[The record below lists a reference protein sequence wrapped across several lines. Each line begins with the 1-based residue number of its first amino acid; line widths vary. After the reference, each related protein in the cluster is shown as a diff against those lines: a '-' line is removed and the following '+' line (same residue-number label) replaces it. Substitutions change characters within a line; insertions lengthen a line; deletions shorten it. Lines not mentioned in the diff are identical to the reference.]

1 MTIMVENRAIVVPG
15 EELAQGMDYIPT
27 GGTYRSGDKIIAG
40 RLGMFQIDG
49 RILKIIHMSGRYM
62 PKQDDTIIA
71 KVSDVTLGG
80 WRCDINSAYSALLS
94 VKEGSSE
101 FIPKGADLTKYY
113 SFGDYLVAKIVKVT
127 SQNLVDLSTR
137 GAGLRK
143 LSEGRIMKVDSSKI
157 PRIVGKAGSMI
168 NLIKDITGCRMSA
181 GQNGVIWLQGSPENE
196 NLAAQAIKKVVC
208 EGHISGMT
216 DRVKEFLESRIKK

>member
-1 MTIMVENRAIVVPG
+1 MTIMAKDRTIVVPG

-40 RLGMFQIDG
+40 KLGMFQIDG

-62 PKQDDTIIA
+62 PKQGDTIIV
-71 KVSDVTLGG
+71 KVSDITLGG

-137 GAGLRK
+137 GVGLRK
-143 LSEGRIMKVDSSKI
+143 LGEGRIMRVDCSKI

-168 NLIKDITGCRMSA
+168 NLIKDITGCRVSA
-181 GQNGVIWLQGSPENE
+181 GQNGIVWLQGSPENE
-196 NLAAQAIKKVVC
+196 NLAAQAIQKIVC

-216 DRVKEFLESRIKK
+216 DRVKEFLESKIKK

>member
-1 MTIMVENRAIVVPG
+1 MTIMIEDRTIVVPG

-40 RLGMFQIDG
+40 KLGMFKIDG

-62 PKQDDTIIA
+62 PKQGDTIIV
-71 KVSDVTLGG
+71 KVFDITLGG

-94 VKEGSSE
+94 VKDGSSE

-113 SFGDYLVAKIVKVT
+113 SFGDYIVAKIVKVT

-137 GAGLRK
+137 GPGLRK
-143 LSEGRIMKVDSSKI
+143 LGEGRIMMIDPSKI
-157 PRIVGKAGSMI
+157 PRVVGKAGSMI
-168 NLIKDITGCRMSA
+168 SIIKDITDCRVSA
-181 GQNGVIWLQGSPENE
+181 GQNGIVWLQGSPENE
-196 NLAAQAIKKVVC
+196 NLVAEAIHKIVN

-216 DRVKEFLESRIKK
+216 DRVKEFLESKVKK